1 LSKALDK
8 FYPYL
13 YFFPILFF
21 FSFVLI
27 YPWALSFYYS
37 FFQYK
42 PTLTPEVKF
51 IGLGNYIKIVSD
63 PSFYNSLFVTFYF
76 IAGAV
81 TLEFFLGIGIAL
93 LLDREFKMK
102 RVITTMILVPMVVS
116 PAFAALSFRQ
126 FIHPLLGLFNF
137 LLTSLGL
144 PPQDWMGNPS
154 LSIPVVIMI
163 DVWQNTSFVTLIILA
178 GLQALPVEQ
187 VEAALVD
194 GASSWQ
200 IFKNIKIP
208 FLKPLMLLALMFRIM
223 FALRVFETVM
233 LTFSET
239 GGPANA
245 AQVLGV
251 YLYWIAFRGWD
262 LGMAS
267 ALSWLMLFLTIG
279 LTLALVI
286 FLYKEIEL

>member
-1 LSKALDK
+1 
-8 FYPYL
+8 
-13 YFFPILFF
+13 
-21 FSFVLI
+21 VLI

>member
-102 RVITTMILVPMVVS
+102 RAITTLILVPMVVS

-154 LSIPVVIMI
+154 LSIPVAIMI

>member
-1 LSKALDK
+1 MSKALDK

-102 RVITTMILVPMVVS
+102 RAITTLILVPMVVS

-154 LSIPVVIMI
+154 LSIPVAIMI

>member
-102 RVITTMILVPMVVS
+102 RVITTLILVPMVVS

-137 LLTSLGL
+137 SLTSLGL

-154 LSIPVVIMI
+154 LSIPVAIMI

>member
-1 LSKALDK
+1 M
-8 FYPYL
+8 
-13 YFFPILFF
+13 
-21 FSFVLI
+21 
-27 YPWALSFYYS
+27 
-37 FFQYK
+37 
-42 PTLTPEVKF
+42 KF
-51 IGLGNYIKIVSD
+51 IGLDNYIKLVYD
-63 PSFYNSLFVTFYF
+63 TSFHNSLFITFYF

-102 RVITTMILVPMVVS
+102 RIVTTMILIPMVVS

-137 LLTSLGL
+137 LLTSVGL

-154 LSIPVVIMI
+154 LSIPVAIMI

-178 GLQALPVEQ
+178 GLQALPIEQ

-200 IFKNIKIP
+200 IFKNIKLP

-223 FALRVFETVM
+223 FALRVFETIM

-251 YLYWIAFRGWD
+251 YLYWLAFRAWD
-262 LGMAS
+262 LGMAC
-267 ALSWLMLFLTIG
+267 ALSWFILFLTII
-279 LTLALVI
+279 LTSTLVI